1 MYSILQFNAISCHSP
16 VSRQPAVCIQYKP
29 AGRAGQQFVL
39 FDSTQ
44 PGDQKTCR
52 ASKCNIVQLIFH
64 IEIKLL
70 DKQLKLSNSYLNWKR
85 CLYLSVCTYLK
96 ILLIAGPIWFSLIIN
111 IIIGLGKGYLRC
123 CGEWGGSQSEHTNFQ
138 ILYIQY
144 LYISC
149 LQFFKSLKIKD
160 QKALLPRLVYFP

>member
-29 AGRAGQQFVL
+29 AERAGQQFVL

-96 ILLIAGPIWFSLIIN
+96 ILLIAGPIWFSLIMK
-111 IIIGLGKGYLRC
+111 IIIGLGKGFYLRC
-123 CGEWGGSQSEHTNFQ
+123 CSGGGGGHNWSTITSKF
-138 ILYIQY
+138 
-144 LYISC
+144 C
-149 LQFFKSLKIKD
+149 LFLIGLDSPSLSPIHLCAKMPVALFFL
-160 QKALLPRLVYFP
+160 F